1 MKKTLLSLALISIT
15 YCANAQVGVGTNTPQ
30 STLDVVGKPTDT
42 ATPDG
47 VIAPRVSV
55 ANLDAKNAAY
65 TTAQT
70 GAIVYV
76 NDISAGSTVTATAA
90 VNAVGYYYFDGTKW
104 VKFTP
109 AAATQDLRLVGTN
122 NHLTQ
127 DAGIGSNGSS
137 LGTGTDNIAIGSN
150 TSNKITNASS
160 TIAIGGS
167 ALSNLTSGQGNIAIG
182 VQTQASTTTG
192 TYNTAVG
199 YNSLT
204 QQNSYGNSTA
214 LGAYAMNNGF
224 GNNNTA
230 IGGYAGAGLAQN
242 SDNTLVGA
250 NVLKANVGTNPTGN
264 TLIGSGI
271 NPNTANIT
279 YANVVALGNNALQDV
294 TNSATAT
301 TVSNSTFVGSNATL
315 DATVNAG
322 AIYATAI
329 GAGAVVGASNSIV
342 LGRPPVSGVAQD
354 KVGIGVI
361 TPSNV
366 LHVKT
371 TADPVKFE
379 GLQSDATATNV
390 VVVGADGVLKTVA
403 KSGFATSTADAS
415 PDAWVNN
422 TANTRVELGT
432 TSTGAART
440 AGTEVVVSDAGFV
453 GINNTSPTKR
463 LDINAAN
470 GSNTTDY
477 IKISNLATLPANTA
491 INSLVMDSSGNIYK
505 NSVQNVEGQIMR
517 YPLTGGTISTEAP
530 VRITTTASTA
540 PNSAN
545 NVINTV
551 IGGSVS
557 TNVSAAAG
565 NGSPARTTEQ
575 INLPAGIYKIEVRFI
590 GIFAAASSANTV
602 FLKAIVGN
610 SEYSLQPF
618 ASNSNTTGT
627 TGYIFSDYINLPTA
641 STLDFTAAA
650 TTNNFTIVTSQA
662 PSGGG
667 TSFRSLVLIQRL
679 R

>member
-30 STLDVVGKPTDT
+30 STLDIVGKPTDT

-76 NDISAGSTVTATAA
+76 NDISASSTVTATAA
-90 VNAVGYYYFDGTKW
+90 INAVGYYYFDGTKW

-109 AAATQDLRLVGTN
+109 AVATQDLRLVGTN

-322 AIYATAI
+322 AMYATAI

-342 LGRPPVSGVAQD
+342 LGRPPVSGAAQD
-354 KVGIGVI
+354 KVGIGTIKPTETLDVVGTARVSSLANTENKI
-361 TPSNV
+361 V
-366 LHVKT
+366 
-371 TADPVKFE
+371 TADTNGKLGLLSVAEINSPKAFINSSQSEAIQIIPIYDGPCYKPSDSTSSCSIRINHYSSCTGFTNPV
-379 GLQSDATATNV
+379 
-390 VVVGADGVLKTVA
+390 
-403 KSGFATSTADAS
+403 STDIIV
-415 PDAWVNN
+415 VNN
-422 TANTRVELGT
+422 INTGTGSYGT
-432 TSTGAART
+432 TWSPK
-440 AGTEVVVSDAGFV
+440 F
-453 GINNTSPTKR
+453 INNK
-463 LDINAAN
+463 
-470 GSNTTDY
+470 
-477 IKISNLATLPANTA
+477 
-491 INSLVMDSSGNIYK
+491 SLSS
-505 NSVQNVEGQIMR
+505 E
-517 YPLTGGTISTEAP
+517 P
-530 VRITTTASTA
+530 VITA
-540 PNSAN
+540 PNSTTNTYTGTGTFGGTCYASLRATVTPATG
-545 NVINTV
+545 NV
-551 IGGSVS
+551 
-557 TNVSAAAG
+557 
-565 NGSPARTTEQ
+565 
-575 INLPAGIYKIEVRFI
+575 KIESVKQYMFTHLNYLIDVSR
-590 GIFAAASSANTV
+590 SA
-602 FLKAIVGN
+602 
-610 SEYSLQPF
+610 Q
-618 ASNSNTTGT
+618 
-627 TGYIFSDYINLPTA
+627 
-641 STLDFTAAA
+641 
-650 TTNNFTIVTSQA
+650 
-662 PSGGG
+662 
-667 TSFRSLVLIQRL
+667 
-679 R
+679 